1 MEEQVDAIELQSMV
15 EIGEALDRLQT
26 NEDFKRIF
34 ADIFIEAHAVTTSM
48 NFAYF
53 SMEARKGAVEQL
65 HARGVFTKFMND
77 IKDDAQSAR
86 DEINSMMAQ
95 DVDSRIMATRIAD
108 PKEQE
113 VYFIVGLDFAIGR
126 ARRYLFRKDAPWRR
140 TIHFIK
146 RKTKEIIVAAD
157 KLFYFRAKD
166 FDDLLKE
173 FSLLEEKEITKDH
186 IEVVKST
193 VIDNTKD
200 LGYEMVE
207 RGGRMIA
214 QVDEDFFPKKFTKRS
229 GIRAFGKA
237 FYIVKKSP
245 NGIASK
251 YTYQV
256 YSWATRL
263 LLFSHHDRE
272 MCEAWINFM
281 YSEVQ
286 HLDV

>member
-1 MEEQVDAIELQSMV
+1 
-15 EIGEALDRLQT
+15 
-26 NEDFKRIF
+26 
-34 ADIFIEAHAVTTSM
+34 
-48 NFAYF
+48 
-53 SMEARKGAVEQL
+53 
-65 HARGVFTKFMND
+65 
-77 IKDDAQSAR
+77 
-86 DEINSMMAQ
+86 
-95 DVDSRIMATRIAD
+95 MATRIAD
-108 PKEQE
+108 PKNKK
-113 VYFIVGLDFAIGR
+113 FTSLLDWILQSVELDVIFFVKMLHKN
-126 ARRYLFRKDAPWRR
+126 YTFYQ
-140 TIHFIK
+140 T
-146 RKTKEIIVAAD
+146 KTKEIIVSAD

-200 LGYEMVE
+200 LGYDMVE

-237 FYIVKKSP
+237 FYIAKKSP

-256 YSWATRL
+256 YSWTTRL
-263 LLFSHHDRE
+263 LLFSHHDRD